1 METLEKVIAKI
12 TVNGKNVTADVSP
25 YLSRL
30 SYADKEEAESDDL
43 TLTFE
48 DTTDH
53 WKNGWYPEQ
62 GDTLE
67 VSIGTPDAPLD
78 CGLFEIDEIGLE
90 FPPDT
95 VAIKAIGAAISKA
108 LRSKNSKAFEKQ
120 SLKQIAQYFA
130 TKHGLKLVGNV
141 SDLQKIEVERKTQ
154 EKQTD
159 LAFLSR
165 LAREYGIVFSVRGDQ
180 LVFMDTEEL
189 ESQPVVMTI
198 HKNELSRASF
208 TDKTSQVFG
217 GAVVATRNMKTN
229 SVRRWKIEPSDQE
242 GGKGTLSKDTW
253 QGDVTVEN
261 ETQAQAKAKGALKE
275 KNKDKITG
283 SITVA
288 GNVSIISEI
297 GEGENLGY
305 ARVSFDEN
313 EIVSG
318 WLAIPSMATY
328 KTKHWI
334 PVEVNAQV
342 LCSMDENC
350 EQGAIVLVLW
360 SDTDTP
366 PDWAGPDT
374 MGVKYADG
382 AEVFYD
388 AKAHKL
394 SVNAPDSELSIACK
408 KLNVEGEVNITG
420 DTTVTGEITASVEV
434 TAGTQKIKLTTHK
447 HPTSTGVSGPPTP

>member
-208 TDKTSQVFG
+208 TDKTQYEDQQRPAMEDRAVRPRGRQGHIVERHVAGRRYGRERDAGPSQGQGCVERKKQGQNNGEHHRCGECQAGSGDQYRADWHRQVFRK
-217 GAVVATRNMKTN
+217 VACGI
-229 SVRRWKIEPSDQE
+229 V
-242 GGKGTLSKDTW
+242 
-253 QGDVTVEN
+253 
-261 ETQAQAKAKGALKE
+261 
-275 KNKDKITG
+275 G
-283 SITVA
+283 S
-288 GNVSIISEI
+288 
-297 GEGENLGY
+297 
-305 ARVSFDEN
+305 
-313 EIVSG
+313 
-318 WLAIPSMATY
+318 
-328 KTKHWI
+328 
-334 PVEVNAQV
+334 
-342 LCSMDENC
+342 
-350 EQGAIVLVLW
+350 
-360 SDTDTP
+360 
-366 PDWAGPDT
+366 
-374 MGVKYADG
+374 
-382 AEVFYD
+382 
-388 AKAHKL
+388 
-394 SVNAPDSELSIACK
+394 
-408 KLNVEGEVNITG
+408 
-420 DTTVTGEITASVEV
+420 
-434 TAGTQKIKLTTHK
+434 
-447 HPTSTGVSGPPTP
+447 

>member
-198 HKNELSRASF
+198 HKNELSRARSL
-208 TDKTSQVFG
+208 TKRAKYLAG
-217 GAVVATRNMKTN
+217 
-229 SVRRWKIEPSDQE
+229 
-242 GGKGTLSKDTW
+242 LSW
-253 QGDVTVEN
+253 
-261 ETQAQAKAKGALKE
+261 
-275 KNKDKITG
+275 
-283 SITVA
+283 
-288 GNVSIISEI
+288 
-297 GEGENLGY
+297 
-305 ARVSFDEN
+305 RP
-313 EIVSG
+313 
-318 WLAIPSMATY
+318 AI
-328 KTKHWI
+328 
-334 PVEVNAQV
+334 
-342 LCSMDENC
+342 
-350 EQGAIVLVLW
+350 
-360 SDTDTP
+360 
-366 PDWAGPDT
+366 
-374 MGVKYADG
+374 
-382 AEVFYD
+382 
-388 AKAHKL
+388 
-394 SVNAPDSELSIACK
+394 
-408 KLNVEGEVNITG
+408 
-420 DTTVTGEITASVEV
+420 
-434 TAGTQKIKLTTHK
+434 
-447 HPTSTGVSGPPTP
+447 

>member
-208 TDKTSQVFG
+208 TDKTSQGFG

-288 GNVSIISEI
+288 GNVKLVAGINIELTGI
-297 GEGENLGY
+297 GKFSGKWHVVSSAHDLDNSSGY
-305 ARVSFDEN
+305 VTT
-313 EIVSG
+313 
-318 WLAIPSMATY
+318 ATIR
-328 KTKHWI
+328 KI
-334 PVEVNAQV
+334 EV
-342 LCSMDENC
+342 
-350 EQGAIVLVLW
+350 
-360 SDTDTP
+360 
-366 PDWAGPDT
+366 
-374 MGVKYADG
+374 
-382 AEVFYD
+382 
-388 AKAHKL
+388 
-394 SVNAPDSELSIACK
+394 
-408 KLNVEGEVNITG
+408 
-420 DTTVTGEITASVEV
+420 
-434 TAGTQKIKLTTHK
+434 
-447 HPTSTGVSGPPTP
+447 

>member
-1 METLEKVIAKI
+1 MEALEKVIAKI

-48 DTTDH
+48 DTAGH
-53 WKNGWYPEQ
+53 WQNGWYPEQ

-90 FPPDT
+90 LPPDT
-95 VAIKAIGAAISKA
+95 VTIKAIGAAISKA
-108 LRSKNSKAFEKQ
+108 LRSRNSKAFEKQ

-159 LAFLSR
+159 LAFLSG
-165 LAREYGIVFSVRGDQ
+165 LAKEYGIVFSVRGDQ

-189 ESQPVVMTI
+189 EAQPVVQNI

-208 TDKTSQVFG
+208 TDKTSQVYG

-229 SVRRWKIEPSDQE
+229 SARRWKIEPSDQE
-242 GGKGTLSKDTW
+242 GGKGTLTNDTW
-253 QGDVTVEN
+253 QGDVTAEN

-283 SITVA
+283 SITVV
-288 GNVSIISEI
+288 GNV
-297 GEGENLGY
+297 
-305 ARVSFDEN
+305 
-313 EIVSG
+313 
-318 WLAIPSMATY
+318 
-328 KTKHWI
+328 K
-334 PVEVNAQV
+334 
-342 LCSMDENC
+342 
-350 EQGAIVLVLW
+350 LV
-360 SDTDTP
+360 
-366 PDWAGPDT
+366 AG
-374 MGVKYADG
+374 
-382 AEVFYD
+382 
-388 AKAHKL
+388 
-394 SVNAPDSELSIACK
+394 
-408 KLNVEGEVNITG
+408 VNIELTG
-420 DTTVTGEITASVEV
+420 IGKFSGKWHVVSSAHDLDNSSGHVTTAAIRKIEV
-434 TAGTQKIKLTTHK
+434 
-447 HPTSTGVSGPPTP
+447 

>member
-141 SDLQKIEVERKTQ
+141 SDLQKDR
-154 EKQTD
+154 
-159 LAFLSR
+159 
-165 LAREYGIVFSVRGDQ
+165 
-180 LVFMDTEEL
+180 
-189 ESQPVVMTI
+189 
-198 HKNELSRASF
+198 SRAQDAGEADRPRIF
-208 TDKTSQVFG
+208 KQAG
-217 GAVVATRNMKTN
+217 QR
-229 SVRRWKIEPSDQE
+229 VRDRIFRSWRSTCVY
-242 GGKGTLSKDTW
+242 GHRG
-253 QGDVTVEN
+253 
-261 ETQAQAKAKGALKE
+261 
-275 KNKDKITG
+275 
-283 SITVA
+283 
-288 GNVSIISEI
+288 
-297 GEGENLGY
+297 
-305 ARVSFDEN
+305 
-313 EIVSG
+313 
-318 WLAIPSMATY
+318 
-328 KTKHWI
+328 
-334 PVEVNAQV
+334 
-342 LCSMDENC
+342 
-350 EQGAIVLVLW
+350 
-360 SDTDTP
+360 
-366 PDWAGPDT
+366 
-374 MGVKYADG
+374 
-382 AEVFYD
+382 
-388 AKAHKL
+388 
-394 SVNAPDSELSIACK
+394 
-408 KLNVEGEVNITG
+408 
-420 DTTVTGEITASVEV
+420 
-434 TAGTQKIKLTTHK
+434 
-447 HPTSTGVSGPPTP
+447 TGVSARGDDHSQKRIEPGVVH